1 MSFLQVSKTA
11 LLNCLNSL
19 NLRQQQQSR
28 EVNQRLPSF
37 AGQNNNQQQQL
48 SVKHDLRVLCAS
60 VCFCVLL
67 ATANNNKTTTTRAAT
82 RPHARACAQLFPV
95 NITHTFRLAG
105 LLNSKSVTA
114 FVKGETHYA
123 ARPHM
128 SAHALRGALP
138 TSAASWE
145 QHQQK
150 QQQQQQQQHATQPR
164 PSYA

>member
-37 AGQNNNQQQQL
+37 AAQNNNQQQQL

-67 ATANNNKTTTTRAAT
+67 AAANNNKTTTTRAPT
-82 RPHARACAQLFPV
+82 RPHARCESIYLHLPPR
-95 NITHTFRLAG
+95 RL
-105 LLNSKSVTA
+105 LHSKSVTA
-114 FVKGETHYA
+114 FVKRRNALCREAPHVSTRLTRSTSNVSCKLGA
-123 ARPHM
+123 APAEAAAAATAAACNTA
-128 SAHALRGALP
+128 SSQLRI
-138 TSAASWE
+138 E
-145 QHQQK
+145 
-150 QQQQQQQQHATQPR
+150 R
-164 PSYA
+164 